1 VNVWYFIEKG
11 YLTELFMSDL
21 DEITE
26 VFNGYDQY
34 VPISLLSS
42 FELEATQL
50 QKSYQSE
57 KAITENKAKE
67 DYISAQNS
75 GINISIEMTPEFIVD
90 SLKEETKIKLI
101 NLISKYYD
109 KDYYNSHKKQQ
120 TKPVA
125 IKKPKTKYDLLMA
138 MNSIRNQLSILLGT
152 IGYYRVNKKF
162 GRKWS
167 YFMSKDAAYRIN
179 CDYNNA
185 VRGFNAL
192 RVNLPFMDVFK
203 RRTIVD
209 DKDDYGTE
217 FIDLDS
223 VSLLNLIYPHLNANI
238 DELCEICY
246 MTFKWLNTRRPGKK
260 IDELYTQI
268 GAYLDTRELEG
279 AMVHYDV
286 I

>member
-1 VNVWYFIEKG
+1 
-11 YLTELFMSDL
+11 MSDL

-26 VFNGYDQY
+26 VFNGYALY
-34 VPISLLSS
+34 VPVNLLSS

-57 KAITENKAKE
+57 KIITESKARA
-67 DYISAQNS
+67 DYVSAQSS
-75 GINISIEMTPEFIVD
+75 GVNLTVEMTPEFIID
-90 SLKEETKIKLI
+90 SLKEETKIKII

-120 TKPVA
+120 TKPVSV
-125 IKKPKTKYDLLMA
+125 KKPKTKYDLLMA
-138 MNSIRNQLSILLGT
+138 MNSVRNQLSIVLGT
-152 IGYYRVNKKF
+152 IGYYRANKKF
-162 GRKWS
+162 GRRWS
-167 YFMSKDAAYRIN
+167 YFISRDTAYKIN

-192 RVNLPFMDVFK
+192 RTDLPFMDVFK
-203 RRTIVD
+203 RYTIVD
-209 DKDDYGTE
+209 DKDDLGTE

-223 VSLLNLIYPHLNANI
+223 VSLLNLVYPHLNANI

-260 IDELYTQI
+260 IDELYAQI
-268 GAYLDTRELEG
+268 GAYLEARELEG